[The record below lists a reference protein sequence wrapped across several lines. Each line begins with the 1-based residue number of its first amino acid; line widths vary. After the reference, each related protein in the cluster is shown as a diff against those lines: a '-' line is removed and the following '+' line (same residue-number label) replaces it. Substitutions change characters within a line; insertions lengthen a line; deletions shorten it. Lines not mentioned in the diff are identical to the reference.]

1 MLLKGSFLSSF
12 QPSSKWDVA
21 VAVSLRLKEECEKEG
36 WEEMVQIEILP
47 RIGFLGSLT
56 SFQRQ
61 NPKWE
66 APFLPIFTTL
76 FTLL

>member
-12 QPSSKWDVA
+12 QPSSKWD

-47 RIGFLGSLT
+47 RISFLGSLT
-56 SFQRQ
+56 SCQRQ
-61 NPKWE
+61 NPKWQ